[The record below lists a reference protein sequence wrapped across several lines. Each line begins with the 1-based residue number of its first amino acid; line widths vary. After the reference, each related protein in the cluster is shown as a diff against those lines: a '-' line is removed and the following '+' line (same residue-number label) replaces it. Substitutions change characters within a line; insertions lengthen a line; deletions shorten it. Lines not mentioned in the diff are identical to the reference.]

1 MEATRSSDLKQFFS
15 VLFVD
20 EHGPHGSTHSL
31 FIVNWSRVPPFS
43 IGIVGSNDV
52 LTGVV
57 NLDSPGFCLLYSL
70 TNADDTTGYHRF
82 FNYRLNYPFLVRHAN
97 YTQVLGKHHET
108 LGCISNFSFLKL
120 RKKSLPKQL
129 V

>member
-1 MEATRSSDLKQFFS
+1 MEASSDLKQFFS

-52 LTGVV
+52 LTG
-57 NLDSPGFCLLYSL
+57 L
-70 TNADDTTGYHRF
+70 
-82 FNYRLNYPFLVRHAN
+82 
-97 YTQVLGKHHET
+97 
-108 LGCISNFSFLKL
+108 
-120 RKKSLPKQL
+120 
-129 V
+129 